1 MDGAM
6 SFTLASS
13 KHSGAMWFSLANTS
27 GSTHT
32 LATTSAFWET
42 PHHVFVESEDSGY
55 AGRVSVPNLHGFS
68 GLAVFSSVA
77 ARFLKRERRRMKVL
91 VVEAEDVVL
100 KATGLM
106 LNKLGYEVGLA
117 PDCDEAFRIYCNR
130 GPYDVVL
137 IALKFVRGSSAGGAK
152 FIDALRQK
160 NPEQKF
166 AFMTGAPV
174 LKKPF
179 SLQELDDFMGAF
191 RRPAHSRFG

>member
-1 MDGAM
+1 
-6 SFTLASS
+6 
-13 KHSGAMWFSLANTS
+13 
-27 GSTHT
+27 
-32 LATTSAFWET
+32 
-42 PHHVFVESEDSGY
+42 
-55 AGRVSVPNLHGFS
+55 
-68 GLAVFSSVA
+68 
-77 ARFLKRERRRMKVL
+77 MKVL
-91 VVEAEDVVL
+91 VVEAEGVVL
-100 KATGLM
+100 KATGVM

-166 AFMTGAPV
+166 AFMTGSPV

>member
-1 MDGAM
+1 
-6 SFTLASS
+6 
-13 KHSGAMWFSLANTS
+13 
-27 GSTHT
+27 
-32 LATTSAFWET
+32 
-42 PHHVFVESEDSGY
+42 
-55 AGRVSVPNLHGFS
+55 
-68 GLAVFSSVA
+68 
-77 ARFLKRERRRMKVL
+77 MKVL

-100 KATGLM
+100 KATGVM

-117 PDCDEAFRIYCNR
+117 PDCDEAFRIDCNR

-166 AFMTGAPV
+166 AFMTGSPV